1 MPGVFDTK
9 YFNAEVFGGYVD
21 RVPNLRMN
29 RLLQSGAIRNRPE
42 LAANLRDETG
52 GNYIATPL
60 LGLIGGTPGNYDG
73 LTDISL
79 SSTTTYMHSRIVV
92 GRQKGWEE
100 KDFSYDITGGVD
112 FMANAAAQVSKY
124 WADVDQ
130 DTLTSI
136 LNGIFAMTGDAN
148 LAFVNNHTS
157 DITAV
162 ANTNGVTGFIDAPA
176 LNSAL
181 QKACGSNRSA
191 FSVVIAH
198 STVVTNLENANI
210 VARMKVKEN
219 GIERETG
226 LGTIGGRLLLEDDNG
241 TATTTEASAGTQG
254 VYTVTISTALASG
267 DSVKVAGVT
276 YSYSSGATT
285 ASAQATALATAIGSD
300 ATAGALY
307 SASASDG
314 VVTLT
319 EKSGKY
325 GTGAPALDATGLTT
339 GVVAVA
345 TTTAGKA
352 PTSAGTVYTTYIL
365 GAGAFERTDCG
376 AKVPYEM
383 SRDPLKFGGKDM
395 LITRQRKCFAPYGIS
410 FTKAS
415 MSSTSPTALEL
426 ENGANWELVHSP
438 TADGVTQYL
447 DHKAIPIARVLS
459 LG

>member
-9 YFNAEVFGGYVD
+9 YFNAEVFGNYVD
-21 RVPNLRMN
+21 RIPNLRMN
-29 RLLQSGAIRNRPE
+29 RLLQSGAIRNRQDI
-42 LAANLRDETG
+42 AASMRDEGG
-52 GNYIATPL
+52 GNYVAHPL
-60 LGLIGGTPGNYDG
+60 LGLIGGAPGNYDG

-79 SSTTTYMHSRIVV
+79 DSTTTYMHGRIVV
-92 GRQKGWEE
+92 GRQKGWAE

-112 FMANAAAQVSKY
+112 FMANAAAQVSRY
-124 WADVDQ
+124 WSDVDQ
-130 DTLTSI
+130 NTIVSI
-136 LNGIFAMTGDAN
+136 LKGIFSMTGDAN

-162 ANTNGVTGFIDAPA
+162 TNTNGVTGFIDGPA
-176 LNSAL
+176 LNSAT
-181 QKACGSNRSA
+181 QKAAGSNRSA
-191 FSVVIAH
+191 FSLVIAN
-198 STVVTNLENANI
+198 SNVVVNLENANI
-210 VARMKVKEN
+210 VARIKVKEN
-219 GIERETG
+219 GVERETG
-226 LGTIGGRLLLEDDNG
+226 LGTVGGRLLLEDDYG

-254 VYTVTISTALASG
+254 VYTVTVSTALASG
-267 DSVKVAGVT
+267 DSVKIAGVT

-285 ASAQATALATAIGSD
+285 AAAQATAIATAIGSD

-325 GTGAPALDATGLTT
+325 GTGAPALDTSGLTT

-352 PTSAGTVYTTYIL
+352 PTSGGTVYTTYIL
-365 GAGAFERTDCG
+365 GNGAIEYTNCG

-395 LITRQRKCFAPYGIS
+395 LITRQRKCWAPYGIS
-410 FTKAS
+410 FTKAV
-415 MSSTSPTALEL
+415 MSTTSPTAAEL
-426 ENGANWELVHSP
+426 ENGANWEIVHSP

-447 DHKAIPIARVLS
+447 DHKAIPIARILS